1 MNAFIKK
8 HSNIHSIW
16 LVMILLTVLSYG
28 FGKLGFSGITTM
40 LILLFT
46 AVIKGTLIISD
57 FMELRDVSLMWRVI
71 MYGWLWGVTAA
82 IAIIY
87 LVSR

>member
-1 MNAFIKK
+1 
-8 HSNIHSIW
+8 
-16 LVMILLTVLSYG
+16 MILLTVLSYG
-28 FGKLGFSGITTM
+28 FGKMGFSGIATM

-71 MYGWLWGVTAA
+71 MYGWLWGVTLA

-87 LVSR
+87 LVSS